1 MVEAETEMTASVV
14 TSAPKRKRFKRLKL
28 KDVEIPDDPEEDKE
42 EKKRKLRDRT
52 FKTRVVQGVGI
63 TTIVFSLLTLA
74 LNYETV
80 ALIAS
85 FVAVPVSVL
94 VIIYQFKLQDTD
106 SLRKVINILRQR
118 VNDFADE
125 NERLVDNNED
135 LEKELAPLKETEK
148 KLESIAK
155 ESGFNANKL
164 KELVKA
170 NGKYQEELKGLIDEE
185 ILTRMMDEVLDTDWD
200 RDGHFED
207 SEIDDLFVRLNIDPT
222 INVNEKLFM
231 AKMKSTR
238 DLAAA
243 FKTMRT
249 ITDHSIPED
258 ERIFAI
264 DYSQIQP

>member
-106 SLRKVINILRQR
+106 CEYREVSLGLVACCNPRTLYVI
-118 VNDFADE
+118 
-125 NERLVDNNED
+125 
-135 LEKELAPLKETEK
+135 
-148 KLESIAK
+148 
-155 ESGFNANKL
+155 
-164 KELVKA
+164 KA
-170 NGKYQEELKGLIDEE
+170 
-185 ILTRMMDEVLDTDWD
+185 
-200 RDGHFED
+200 
-207 SEIDDLFVRLNIDPT
+207 
-222 INVNEKLFM
+222 
-231 AKMKSTR
+231 
-238 DLAAA
+238 
-243 FKTMRT
+243 
-249 ITDHSIPED
+249 
-258 ERIFAI
+258 
-264 DYSQIQP
+264 